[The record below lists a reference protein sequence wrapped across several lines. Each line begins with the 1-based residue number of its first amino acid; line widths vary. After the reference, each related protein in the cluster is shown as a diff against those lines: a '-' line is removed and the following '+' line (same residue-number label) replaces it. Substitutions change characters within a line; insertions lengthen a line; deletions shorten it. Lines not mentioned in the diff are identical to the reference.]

1 MRNRIFTL
9 MLCLS
14 LLQFFSQGVYAG
26 PIRTIVIDPGHGG
39 NDPGAIGAT
48 GSHESEVVLD
58 VALRLGALIRKNHP
72 EVKVIYTRSTDV
84 FIELYR
90 RAEIANKNKADLF
103 ISIHC
108 NSAPN
113 ATAYGAETFVMG
125 VDKTNANMAV
135 AQKENAAILKETDYQ
150 NNYEG
155 FDPYSPESYIIFS
168 LLQNAHLTRSTHFAS
183 SVQKYFVNDLHRL
196 DRGVKQAPFLVL
208 WRTTMPSVL
217 IELGFLS
224 NREEESYLKSEK
236 GKNEMSQ
243 SIYKA
248 VAQSIRENSGAASE
262 TVTTTVTETVSAS
275 DGLPAK
281 DSVIVGKPRP
291 TYNVDADT
299 VVVQPK
305 SDAASNPELV
315 YKVQFAASSV
325 QKPADDYAFRGLP
338 KVQCRPSGSV
348 FVYTAGEEPT
358 YEAVL
363 PVLELVRGKGYKD
376 AFVIAFY
383 KGERIRL
390 DQAKKLEKSSGI
402 LK

>member
-1 MRNRIFTL
+1 MRYRFFILAALLLL
-9 MLCLS
+9 MLPYS
-14 LLQFFSQGVYAG
+14 FPQAVRG

-39 NDPGAIGAT
+39 HDPGAISLS
-48 GSHESEVVLD
+48 GSHESDVVLD
-58 VALRLGALIRKNHP
+58 VALRLGRQIQKSHP
-72 EVKVIYTRSTDV
+72 DVKVIYTRSTDV

-108 NSAPN
+108 NTAANASAN
-113 ATAYGAETFVMG
+113 GAETFVMG
-125 VDKTNANMAV
+125 MDKANANMAV
-135 AQKENAAILKETDYQ
+135 AQKENGAILKETNYE

-168 LLQNAHLTRSTHFAS
+168 LLQNAHLSQSTHFAS
-183 SVQKYFVNDLHRL
+183 AVQKNFTNDLHRN

-224 NREEESYLKSEK
+224 HKEEEAYLLSEK
-236 GKNEMSQ
+236 GKNELSGSIFKAVSQ
-243 SIYKA
+243 MIVESGGAPAVTEKETAVASEKKPAGEQKRPVVEQKSDSA
-248 VAQSIRENSGAASE
+248 VAQKENP
-262 TVTTTVTETVSAS
+262 VS
-275 DGLPAK
+275 
-281 DSVIVGKPRP
+281 V
-291 TYNVDADT
+291 
-299 VVVQPK
+299 K
-305 SDAASNPELV
+305 SDSAAAAGGLV

-338 KVQCRPSGSV
+338 KVHCRQSGSV
-348 FVYTAGEEPT
+348 YVYTAGEEPT
-358 YEAVL
+358 YDAVL
-363 PVLELVRGKGYKD
+363 PVLDLVREKGYND

>member
-1 MRNRIFTL
+1 MKYRFFA
-9 MLCLS
+9 CLFAFFMMP
-14 LLQFFSQGVYAG
+14 LLSGGIAAG

-39 NDPGAIGAT
+39 HDPGAVGLS
-48 GSHESEVVLD
+48 GSHESKVVLN
-58 VALRLGALIRKNHP
+58 VALRLGKLIQKQHP

-84 FIELYR
+84 FIELYK

-108 NSAPN
+108 NTAAN
-113 ATAYGAETFVMG
+113 ATAHGAETFVMG
-125 VDKTNANMAV
+125 MDKTNANMAV
-135 AQKENAAILKETDYQ
+135 AQKENAAILKETDYE

-168 LLQNAHLTRSTHFAS
+168 LLQNAHLTQSTHFAS
-183 SVQKYFVNDLHRL
+183 SVQKCFTNDLHRN

-224 NREEESYLKSEK
+224 HKEEEAYLLSEK

-248 VAQSIRENSGAASE
+248 VDQMIVENGGISAPLNGKAVVENS
-262 TVTTTVTETVSAS
+262 
-275 DGLPAK
+275 P
-281 DSVIVGKPRP
+281 
-291 TYNVDADT
+291 ADT
-299 VVVQPK
+299 TAAADSAAVQPK
-305 SDAASNPELV
+305 PSAAANPDLV

-325 QKPADDYAFRGLP
+325 QKPADDYSFRGLP

-358 YEAVL
+358 YDAVL
-363 PVLELVRGKGYKD
+363 PVLELVREKGYKD

>member
-14 LLQFFSQGVYAG
+14 LLPVFSPGVYAG

-72 EVKVIYTRSTDV
+72 DVKVIYTRSTDV

-113 ATAYGAETFVMG
+113 ATPYGAETFVMG

-135 AQKENAAILKETDYQ
+135 VQKENAAILKETDYQ

-168 LLQNAHLTRSTHFAS
+168 LLQNAHLTKSTHFAS
-183 SVQKYFVNDLHRL
+183 RVQKYFVNDLHRL

-208 WRTTMPSVL
+208 
-217 IELGFLS
+217 
-224 NREEESYLKSEK
+224 
-236 GKNEMSQ
+236 
-243 SIYKA
+243 
-248 VAQSIRENSGAASE
+248 
-262 TVTTTVTETVSAS
+262 
-275 DGLPAK
+275 
-281 DSVIVGKPRP
+281 
-291 TYNVDADT
+291 
-299 VVVQPK
+299 
-305 SDAASNPELV
+305 
-315 YKVQFAASSV
+315 
-325 QKPADDYAFRGLP
+325 
-338 KVQCRPSGSV
+338 
-348 FVYTAGEEPT
+348 
-358 YEAVL
+358 
-363 PVLELVRGKGYKD
+363 
-376 AFVIAFY
+376 
-383 KGERIRL
+383 
-390 DQAKKLEKSSGI
+390 
-402 LK
+402 

>member
-14 LLQFFSQGVYAG
+14 LLPVFSPGVYAG

-58 VALRLGALIRKNHP
+58 VALRLGALIRNNHP
-72 EVKVIYTRSTDV
+72 DVKVIYTRSTDV

-135 AQKENAAILKETDYQ
+135 VQKENAAILKETDYQ

-168 LLQNAHLTRSTHFAS
+168 LLQNAHLTKSTHFAS

-224 NREEESYLKSEK
+224 NREEEAYLKSEK

-262 TVTTTVTETVSAS
+262 TVTTTVTETVAAS
-275 DGLPAK
+275 DGLPAR
-281 DSVIVGKPRP
+281 DSVIVGKPHP
-291 TYNVDADT
+291 THVDAADT
-299 VVVQPK
+299 AAVQPK
-305 SDAASNPELV
+305 TGAANVPELV

-338 KVQCRPSGSV
+338 KVQCRPNGSV

-358 YEAVL
+358 YEAVQA
-363 PVLELVRGKGYKD
+363 VLELVRAKGYKD

-390 DQAKKLEKSSGI
+390 DQAKNLEKSSGI